1 MPQVL
6 DAKAGPPAHSIAMEI
21 AFMPDCSYQL
31 AVDVSDQLTVAQVMC
46 NHQPMVETQEIRD
59 DFSLRLN
66 QALDKTPGVRAARGR
81 NVDLYEG
88 IKGHPSAKASKQ
100 ATHKWLNG
108 ESMPSRANM
117 IAIADWLNVRVEW
130 LAHGEGEMRAGGAQ
144 ASADASPAPATSM
157 NMAALLK
164 LKGKATMLFIAH
176 QLPNA
181 LQVDGVVQIGLAKN
195 NDCVRLCAI

>member
-1 MPQVL
+1 
-6 DAKAGPPAHSIAMEI
+6 
-21 AFMPDCSYQL
+21 
-31 AVDVSDQLTVAQVMC
+31 
-46 NHQPMVETQEIRD
+46 MVETQEIRD

-164 LKGKATMLFIAH
+164 LKGKATPRSLDVLRRIEKAAQEGRLKEADLLVLEGIAARFEELNTK
-176 QLPNA
+176 QP
-181 LQVDGVVQIGLAKN
+181 
-195 NDCVRLCAI
+195 